1 MNYQAGYF
9 FHDPYGI
16 SEPGNGPTY
25 QFILNAS
32 TSIATK
38 VSLASFR
45 FVTIRAKK
53 FCEAPSLPDLSQFC
67 SILNLNPKQELVYF
81 QLYI

>member
-1 MNYQAGYF
+1 MNYQGGYF
-9 FHDPYGI
+9 FHDPYGSMV

-38 VSLASFR
+38 VS
-45 FVTIRAKK
+45 
-53 FCEAPSLPDLSQFC
+53 
-67 SILNLNPKQELVYF
+67 
-81 QLYI
+81 